1 MRFSPTAAGTFVGN
15 VTFTGGDN
23 PSRSVSGVGAAAN
36 VAPDPPS
43 ALGQFKTDG
52 TTALAVG
59 AWTNQT
65 SIVLKFTMVDAT
77 PADTL
82 TPEVEIKPV
91 GTAFTGAGLRAGT
104 AVASTGAPVQ
114 GVVSVTGL
122 TNGSQYHWRA
132 RTRDAAGQT
141 SGWVSFGGNA
151 ETVRDVGVDTSAPSG
166 SIVVASG
173 SVWTKARTVNLS
185 LTCTDTKSGCGQ
197 MQLAQ
202 DAGAFTPP
210 EPFVANHAF
219 TLAGADGKKTRQR
232 PLHRRRGQRLE
243 VLRGHDH
250 ARHHGARRHRGA
262 ARPRARSCSERD
274 DDDPLPGGR
283 CAVGHVSR
291 GHPHPQRRRRDRAE
305 LQQERGRAPSPAP

>member
-1 MRFSPTAAGTFVGN
+1 MR
-15 VTFTGGDN
+15 
-23 PSRSVSGVGAAAN
+23 GVGAAAN

-52 TTALAVG
+52 TALAVG

-141 SGWVSFGGNA
+141 SGWVSFAGNA
-151 ETVRDVGVDTSAPSG
+151 ETVRDVGVDTDAPSG

-173 SVWTKARTVNLS
+173 S
-185 LTCTDTKSGCGQ
+185 
-197 MQLAQ
+197 
-202 DAGAFTPP
+202 
-210 EPFVANHAF
+210 
-219 TLAGADGKKTRQR
+219 
-232 PLHRRRGQRLE
+232 RGR
-243 VLRGHDH
+243 
-250 ARHHGARRHRGA
+250 
-262 ARPRARSCSERD
+262 
-274 DDDPLPGGR
+274 R
-283 CAVGHVSR
+283 CA
-291 GHPHPQRRRRDRAE
+291 P
-305 LQQERGRAPSPAP
+305 